1 MQVYLVAGGQNT
13 LTASTELLVQGAAGW
28 TEAGP
33 LPHKMYGLRTVS
45 INNAVIATG
54 QPSMFF
60 FHLDTILFFLCIAG
74 GYNYKTGVTYDT
86 ILKFDPISLV
96 WTEVGR
102 LRQARTMH
110 AASVARLQDIK
121 QYCQQG

>member
-1 MQVYLVAGGQNT
+1 MQQ
-13 LTASTELLVQGAAGW
+13 VQHQYILH
-28 TEAGP
+28 P
-33 LPHKMYGLRTVS
+33 
-45 INNAVIATG
+45 
-54 QPSMFF
+54 
-60 FHLDTILFFLCIAG
+60 DTILFFLCIAG

-110 AASVARLQDIK
+110 AASVARLHDIK